1 MELALE
7 PWARE
12 LLRCP
17 VCHGKL
23 EDREVAPAG
32 LECALC
38 AVSYPVEN
46 GIPVLLEDDARKI

>member
-1 MELALE
+1 MDLALE

-17 VCHGKL
+17 ECRGTL
-23 EDREVAPAG
+23 TDREAEPAG
-32 LECALC
+32 LACAAC

-46 GIPVLLEDDARKI
+46 GIPVLLRDEARAI